1 MSRIKAL
8 SVVSLSDGI
17 VLFCLYQLSQLDFQT
32 VLLLRSLHD
41 PVVARLAYLGNRL
54 GDGLTLVLLCIGL
67 WGVGYLLKN
76 KIWQRAGIDGV
87 LAHALAGLAVQIFKH
102 LIGRPRPRWTHQD
115 AFEYGPS
122 WQGGLDAF
130 PSGHAAASFAVA
142 AVLARYFPE
151 WRGLW
156 YGGAL
161 FVGMARVAGGSHFPT
176 DVLGGAVLGF
186 LIGYVWARA
195 LKEWRRNA
203 VQALPLPLP
212 LLIGGC
218 AMFWS
223 IFSHPAFTGV
233 SSGLFWTGLLLFVS
247 GTGARWIMAWQG
259 SGNGHRTLSANSVIA
274 LGLAAS
280 TQALWVIGV
289 TLLACVAWGLNDQPD
304 RQAVKPPGLLHEAW
318 LTSALVIVL
327 VTLQGLHGLVP

>member
-8 SVVSLSDGI
+8 SVVSLSGGI

-41 PVVARLAYLGNRL
+41 PFVSRLAYLGNRL

-67 WGVGYLLKN
+67 WGVGYLRKN
-76 KIWQRAGIDGV
+76 KVWQRAGIDGI
-87 LAHALAGLAVQIFKH
+87 LAHALAGLAIQILKH

-122 WQGGLDAF
+122 WQGGLDGF

-142 AVLARYFPE
+142 SVLARYFPE
-151 WRGLW
+151 WRGFW

-176 DVLGGAVLGF
+176 DVLGGSVLGF

-195 LKEWRRNA
+195 LKEWRWNA
-203 VQALPLPLP
+203 VQALPKTLP
-212 LLIGGC
+212 LLIGSC
-218 AMFWS
+218 AMFWVT
-223 IFSHPAFTGV
+223 FSHSASDGV
-233 SSGLFWTGLLLFVS
+233 ANGTFWTGLLLFGS
-247 GTGARWIMAWQG
+247 GIAARWRMAWQG
-259 SGNGHRTLSANSVIA
+259 SGTGRRTLLANSLIA
-274 LGLAAS
+274 LGLAAG
-280 TQALWVIGV
+280 TQALWVVGV
-289 TLLACVAWGLNDQPD
+289 TLLACVAWWLNDQPEPET
-304 RQAVKPPGLLHEAW
+304 AKSPGLLHEAW

-327 VTLQGLHGLVP
+327 VTSQSLRGLVP